1 MTDKSLKSFYNDSD
15 TKENV
20 YNYLIEFLQGVAIK
34 KVFNKEDAT
43 AVGEA
48 KEIIDKAWE
57 NMDYLFGK
65 KVAKKELINEAR

>member
-1 MTDKSLKSFYNDSD
+1 MTDKSLRAFYNDSE

-34 KVFNKEDAT
+34 KVFNKEDTA

-48 KEIIDKAWE
+48 KEIIDKAFE
-57 NMDYLFGK
+57 NMDYLFGVK
-65 KVAKKELINEAR
+65 PKKKEIINESR